1 MHIYI
6 YTYIYTYTYIHI
18 YTHICVYKKKLEKN
32 QEVVDL
38 KESKERYMGE
48 TGGRKGKDGMM

>member
-1 MHIYI
+1 
-6 YTYIYTYTYIHI
+6 
-18 YTHICVYKKKLEKN
+18 VYKKKLEKN